1 MARILTETKKGVNDM
16 PEKQPNNT
24 QSPAKKPNNV
34 KINRSAVVTAILLVA
49 ALAVIIAITVA
60 TNRAKKTEEPP
71 TVTKSPTAATTAPT
85 VTTEPPAPEQT
96 KKPESTTG
104 SAQVEDKLPSFIL
117 PVNGILSKSHDA
129 TLQVYS
135 NTMKDY
141 RVHLGVDI
149 VTEENA
155 PVYAAADGVVS
166 QIYEDV
172 RMGYCISIKHSDDTY
187 TVYSNLGKEPADGIE
202 AGVSVKAGQLI
213 GCVGNSAM
221 VEIAED
227 PHLHLEMT
235 VDGKHVNPLDYF
247 DQTTIA
253 SLNIDT
259 KYEG

>member
-1 MARILTETKKGVNDM
+1 MAKFKRLC
-16 PEKQPNNT
+16 NNRAVIVT
-24 QSPAKKPNNV
+24 
-34 KINRSAVVTAILLVA
+34 VVTLLVA
-49 ALAVIIAITVA
+49 TGIIIAVTVSA
-60 TNRAKKTEEPP
+60 NR
-71 TVTKSPTAATTAPT
+71 TKRPAPGGT
-85 VTTEPPAPEQT
+85 DTTESITDRQPSISDTEGNDVIKDET
-96 KKPESTTG
+96 
-104 SAQVEDKLPSFIL
+104 LPTFNGGEETPDAFTL
-117 PVNGILSKSHDA
+117 PVTGKLQKAHD
-129 TLQVYS
+129 TTIQVWS
-135 NTMKDY
+135 NTMRDY
-141 RVHLGVDI
+141 RVHLGIDI
-149 VTEENA
+149 ATEANA